1 MGKIKSFTTDQSC
14 QDYINNLYKDVSGYI
29 GYELNEKE
37 RAQKQ
42 KIFLTY
48 GEILYPGINAMIT
61 NLDINDNDV
70 FYDLGSGI
78 GKVAL
83 QVFLKTSVKKACGI
97 EASDARH
104 RCAEKIYKSVKKEY
118 SELFVKER
126 ELESIQGN
134 FLLHPI
140 QEATIIFCDSVCF
153 SEEVLKDIGA
163 ILNDCS
169 KLKHVISSKPIPL
182 EKLSIAKTLELEC
195 SWQVHTR
202 CYLYSSGT

>member
-1 MGKIKSFTTDQSC
+1 MGKTKLFTSDQAC
-14 QDYINNLYKDVSGYI
+14 QDYINELYKDISGYI

-48 GEILYPGINAMIT
+48 GEILYPGVNNMIS
-61 NLDINDNDV
+61 NISIDENDV
-70 FYDLGSGI
+70 FYDFGSGI

-83 QVFLKTSVKKACGI
+83 QFFLKTSIKKACGI

-104 RCAEKIYKSVKKEY
+104 RCAEKIYNKIKKEC
-118 SELFVKER
+118 SHLFGTTR

-134 FLLHPI
+134 FLL
-140 QEATIIFCDSVCF
+140 QNVADATIVFCDSVCF

-163 ILNDCS
+163 ILDNCPL
-169 KLKHVISSKPIPL
+169 LKNVISSKPLPL
-182 EKLSIAKTLELEC
+182 KNLFVAKMLELEC
-195 SWQVHTR
+195 SWQAHTR
-202 CYLYSSGT
+202 CYLYSST